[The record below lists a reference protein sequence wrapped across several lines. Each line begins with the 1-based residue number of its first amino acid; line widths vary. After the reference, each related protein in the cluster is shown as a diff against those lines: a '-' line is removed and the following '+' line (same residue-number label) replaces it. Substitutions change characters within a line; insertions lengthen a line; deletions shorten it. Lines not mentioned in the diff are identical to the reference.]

1 MATQPALEEGLAEEL
16 ADLELAGDALA
27 SAIDAMDKYVAQG
40 VPLTKARARAAHQ
53 LDLELVD
60 AYHKGQL
67 SFRRVLTTCHA
78 FEQTAAT
85 RRGK

>member
-1 MATQPALEEGLAEEL
+1 MAKQPVLEEAFTEDL
-16 ADLELAGDALA
+16 ADLALSGDALA
-27 SAIDAMDKYVAQG
+27 SAIESMDQYLKQG
-40 VPLTKARARAAHQ
+40 VHLSRARARAAHV
-53 LDLELVD
+53 LDAELVD

-67 SFRRVLTTCHA
+67 TFRRVLTTCHA